1 MCASMTRESMTLQA
15 VEKLDVAGDSVAG
28 ASDHA
33 SGVLNAMGMSGAA
46 STVQRTST
54 QVQQGF
60 GQSADTAR
68 QVDARNWQL
77 QMISDLIYVLR
88 DEFAPPLSRVGGM
101 VTDLN
106 GRNMRYWKGDGATA
120 YKDHTDIQ
128 EKAASEL
135 SANAVKLAK
144 IIQDGLDSS
153 HTFDTAMTCA
163 ILGGIGAIIGG
174 IPALTPPATA
184 IGVALICG
192 GLTALITGACE
203 ITKAQDEHWKDKH
216 AILDALAS
224 LETNDGSTSFDD
236 TGDNL
241 VSSVFRSGHWPSREL
256 Y

>member
-1 MCASMTRESMTLQA
+1 MCASMTRESMALQA

-28 ASDHA
+28 ASDHV

-60 GQSADTAR
+60 GQSAAAAR
-68 QVDARNWQL
+68 QVAVLKVWVQK
-77 QMISDLIYVLR
+77 ISDLIYVLR
-88 DEFAPPLSRVGGM
+88 DEFAPPLSRVGGV
-101 VTDLN
+101 VTDLK

-135 SANAVKLAK
+135 SADAVKLAK
-144 IIQDGLDSS
+144 IIEDGWDNAS
-153 HTFDTAMTCA
+153 TFDTAVACA

-184 IGVALICG
+184 IGLALICG
-192 GLTALITGACE
+192 GLAALITAVCE
-203 ITKAQDEHWKDKH
+203 ISKAQDEHRKDQH
-216 AILDALAS
+216 ARLDALAS
-224 LETNDGSTSFDD
+224 LETNDGST
-236 TGDNL
+236 
-241 VSSVFRSGHWPSREL
+241 VFGSGHWPSREL

>member
-1 MCASMTRESMTLQA
+1 MCASMTRESTALQA

-68 QVDARNWQL
+68 KVDARNWQWE
-77 QMISDLIYVLR
+77 MISDLIYVLR

-101 VTDLN
+101 VTDLK

-144 IIQDGLDSS
+144 IIQDGLN
-153 HTFDTAMTCA
+153 TFNLAIECA

-192 GLTALITGACE
+192 GLAALITGACE
-203 ITKAQDEHWKDKH
+203 VAKAQNEHWKDKH

-236 TGDNL
+236 TGDNF